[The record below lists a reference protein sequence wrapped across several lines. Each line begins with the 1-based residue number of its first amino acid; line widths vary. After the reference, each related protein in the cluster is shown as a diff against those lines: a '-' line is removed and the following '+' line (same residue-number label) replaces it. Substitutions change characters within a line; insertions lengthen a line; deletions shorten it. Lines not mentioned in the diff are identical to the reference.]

1 MGPQCELT
9 FNASA
14 NHLETH
20 WSSSCSLKRRFQVQV
35 RVRKI
40 LVLRLSFTLVFI
52 IIKKGQVVPLTG
64 HTSLRAEN
72 KSFNVSV
79 S

>member
-1 MGPQCELT
+1 MGLHCELT
-9 FNASA
+9 FNALAS
-14 NHLETH
+14 HLETH

-40 LVLRLSFTLVFI
+40 LVLLLSFTLVFI

>member
-9 FNASA
+9 FDALAS
-14 NHLETH
+14 HLETH
-20 WSSSCSLKRRFQVQV
+20 WSSSCSLKRSSSISIYNNEEGPGF
-35 RVRKI
+35 
-40 LVLRLSFTLVFI
+40 
-52 IIKKGQVVPLTG
+52 PLTG

-72 KSFNVSV
+72 EYSNDSV

>member
-1 MGPQCELT
+1 MGLHCELT
-9 FNASA
+9 FNALAS
-14 NHLETH
+14 HLETH

-35 RVRKI
+35 RGRKI
-40 LVLRLSFTLVFI
+40 LVLLLSFTLVFI

-72 KSFNVSV
+72 KYSNDSV